1 MRHIAF
7 LCGAIAV
14 SGCAGQ
20 SEFASRSADLP
31 GIQTTIDCNPTPEM
45 IYSKSGDLIE
55 VKHPVLHPSCYGG
68 VKAAN
73 ALQIPS
79 NETNYSINLNTGTSG
94 LTEPS
99 TSDNETESQEP
110 SSKSK
115 LDKLREH
122 AASL

>member
-73 ALQIPS
+73 ALQIP
-79 NETNYSINLNTGTSG
+79 TGAE
-94 LTEPS
+94 LKVEAR
-99 TSDNETESQEP
+99 QAQRARCFAL
-110 SSKSK
+110 KFQQ
-115 LDKLREH
+115 
-122 AASL
+122 